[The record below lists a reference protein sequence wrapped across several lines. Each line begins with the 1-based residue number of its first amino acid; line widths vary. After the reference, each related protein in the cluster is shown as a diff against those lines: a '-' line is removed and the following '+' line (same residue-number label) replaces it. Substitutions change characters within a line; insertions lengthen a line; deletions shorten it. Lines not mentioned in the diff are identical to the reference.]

1 MAEEG
6 EFDTPGASLPEGIE
20 VDEAAAYFGITDSSD
35 VIVRLSQS
43 DRLNGLGEFLAL
55 TVDLVLKDEFDF
67 QSAAARLGCED
78 GEVYYLLSGP
88 FGLLT
93 MTDSLRRYLG
103 QADSGGEIGPHPGI
117 PESEIAALDQLN
129 DIMVLMRMV
138 AIAHLVGGL
147 RLLDHTLVTFE
158 AWVLTPGAHK
168 QQLLALSAELD
179 NALNEAKAG
188 SISPLHS
195 LGVPT
200 ATPAPAPAPTA
211 AVPAPAPA
219 PQQEVTY
226 ITANP
231 AEAAAFNAIDANH
244 DGIISQ
250 GEFATALAGGS
261 AATTPAPTPQPTPT
275 PVHAPI
281 QPDVQPQPAPTPAPV
296 QPTVPPQP
304 ASVQPVVPPQPDP
317 VVSAPPPQPM
327 SKPAPAPAPASPQP
341 MSKPAPA
348 PAPASPQPMS
358 KPAPAPAPASP
369 QPPATTETLAP
380 GLSPRP
386 MGEQAP
392 EETVAQPA
400 PETAQVP
407 APLPQPV
414 APARPPVASAQP
426 APAPAAPKPE
436 SAQDR
441 VADLVSRPGAPAEGV
456 HHHIQSGRFCG
467 SCGIGVEQQWR
478 HCPVCSTAL

>member
-6 EFDTPGASLPEGIE
+6 EIETPGASLPEGIE
-20 VDEAAAYFGITDSSD
+20 VDEAAAYFGITESSD

-67 QSAAARLGCED
+67 QSAAARIGCED
-78 GEVYYLLSGP
+78 GEIYYLLSGP

-93 MTDSLRRYLG
+93 MTDPLRRYLG
-103 QADSGGEIGPHPGI
+103 QEDSEGEAGPHPGI

-158 AWVLTPGAHK
+158 EWMLGPVAHK
-168 QQLLALSAELD
+168 QQLLALSAELE

-188 SISPLHS
+188 SISPLNS
-195 LGVPT
+195 LGVPS
-200 ATPAPAPAPTA
+200 AAPAPAPVPPAAPPAPAPAL
-211 AVPAPAPA
+211 A
-219 PQQEVTY
+219 PQPEVTY
-226 ITANP
+226 ITGNP
-231 AEAAAFNAIDANH
+231 AEAAAFNAIDANN
-244 DGIISQ
+244 DGVISQ
-250 GEFATALAGGS
+250 GEFTTALAGGS
-261 AATTPAPTPQPTPT
+261 AATTPAPTPQPAPT

-281 QPDVQPQPAPTPAPV
+281 QPAVQPQPAPAPAPAPV
-296 QPTVPPQP
+296 QPVAPPQP
-304 ASVQPVVPPQPDP
+304 AP
-317 VVSAPPPQPM
+317 VVSAPPPQPV
-327 SKPAPAPAPASPQP
+327 STPTPAPAPAPAPTP
-341 MSKPAPA
+341 APTPAPA
-348 PAPASPQPMS
+348 LAPV
-358 KPAPAPAPASP
+358 PAPAPASP
-369 QPPATTETLAP
+369 QPPATTHTMAP
-380 GLSPRP
+380 GLSPSP
-386 MGEQAP
+386 VQEQAA

-400 PETAQVP
+400 PETAQAP

-414 APARPPVASAQP
+414 VPAPRAPVAPAQP

-441 VADLVSRPGAPAEGV
+441 VADLVSRPGAPAQGV
-456 HHHIQSGRFCG
+456 HHHIQSGRFCDG
-467 SCGIGVEQQWR
+467 CGVGVEQQWR
-478 HCPVCSTAL
+478 HCPVCSTSL

>member
-93 MTDSLRRYLG
+93 MTAPLRRYLG
-103 QADSGGEIGPHPGI
+103 QADSEGEIGPHPGI

-200 ATPAPAPAPTA
+200 A
-211 AVPAPAPA
+211 APA
-219 PQQEVTY
+219 PQPE
-226 ITANP
+226 
-231 AEAAAFNAIDANH
+231 
-244 DGIISQ
+244 
-250 GEFATALAGGS
+250 
-261 AATTPAPTPQPTPT
+261 PQPTPAPT

-281 QPDVQPQPAPTPAPV
+281 QPDVQPQPAPSPAPV

-304 ASVQPVVPPQPDP
+304 APVQPVVPPQPDP
-317 VVSAPPPQPM
+317 VVSAPP
-327 SKPAPAPAPASPQP
+327 
-341 MSKPAPA
+341 
-348 PAPASPQPMS
+348 PQPMS

-478 HCPVCSTAL
+478 HCPVCSTSL

>member
-6 EFDTPGASLPEGIE
+6 EIETPGASLPEGIE
-20 VDEAAAYFGITDSSD
+20 VDEAAAYFGITESSD

-67 QSAAARLGCED
+67 QSAAIRVGCED
-78 GEVYYLLSGP
+78 GEIYYLLSGP

-93 MTDSLRRYLG
+93 MTDPLRRYLG
-103 QADSGGEIGPHPGI
+103 QEDSEGEAGPHPGI
-117 PESEIAALDQLN
+117 PEPEIAALDQLN

-158 AWVLTPGAHK
+158 EWMLGPAAHK

-188 SISPLHS
+188 SISPLNS
-195 LGVPT
+195 LGVPS
-200 ATPAPAPAPTA
+200 AAPAPAPEPTA
-211 AVPAPAPA
+211 AAPAPAPA
-219 PQQEVTY
+219 PQPEVTY
-226 ITANP
+226 ITGNP
-231 AEAAAFNAIDANH
+231 AEAAAFNAIDANN
-244 DGIISQ
+244 DGVISQ
-250 GEFATALAGGS
+250 GEFTTALAGGS
-261 AATTPAPTPQPTPT
+261 AATTPAPTPQPAPT

-281 QPDVQPQPAPTPAPV
+281 QPAVQPQPAPAPAPAPAPV
-296 QPTVPPQP
+296 QPVAPPQP
-304 ASVQPVVPPQPDP
+304 AP
-317 VVSAPPPQPM
+317 VVSAPPPQPV
-327 SKPAPAPAPASPQP
+327 SSPTPAPAPAPAAA
-341 MSKPAPA
+341 PAPA
-348 PAPASPQPMS
+348 PAPT
-358 KPAPAPAPASP
+358 PAPTSP
-369 QPPATTETLAP
+369 KPV
-380 GLSPRP
+380 
-386 MGEQAP
+386 GEQAS
-392 EETVAQPA
+392 EETVAQPD
-400 PETAQVP
+400 PETAQAP

-414 APARPPVASAQP
+414 APARAPVASAQP
-426 APAPAAPKPE
+426 APAPTAPKPE

-441 VADLVSRPGAPAEGV
+441 VADLVSRPGAPAQGV

-478 HCPVCSTAL
+478 HCPVCSTSL

>member
-1 MAEEG
+1 MADATGRRFGVLGMAEEG

-93 MTDSLRRYLG
+93 MTDPLRRYLG
-103 QADSGGEIGPHPGI
+103 QADSEGEIGPHPGI

-200 ATPAPAPAPTA
+200 AAPAPQPAPAA
-211 AVPAPAPA
+211 AAPAPA
-219 PQQEVTY
+219 PQPE
-226 ITANP
+226 
-231 AEAAAFNAIDANH
+231 
-244 DGIISQ
+244 
-250 GEFATALAGGS
+250 
-261 AATTPAPTPQPTPT
+261 PQPTPAPT

-281 QPDVQPQPAPTPAPV
+281 QPAVQPQPAPTPAPV

-304 ASVQPVVPPQPDP
+304 APVQPVVPPQPDP

-348 PAPASPQPMS
+348 PAPASPQP
-358 KPAPAPAPASP
+358 PAAP
-369 QPPATTETLAP
+369 ETLAP
-380 GLSPRP
+380 GRSP
-386 MGEQAP
+386 G
-392 EETVAQPA
+392 
-400 PETAQVP
+400 
-407 APLPQPV
+407 
-414 APARPPVASAQP
+414 
-426 APAPAAPKPE
+426 
-436 SAQDR
+436 
-441 VADLVSRPGAPAEGV
+441 
-456 HHHIQSGRFCG
+456 
-467 SCGIGVEQQWR
+467 
-478 HCPVCSTAL
+478 

>member
-1 MAEEG
+1 MRRRCADVGGFRWHQLHCMWTWPTRQEGDQGFWGMAEEG

-93 MTDSLRRYLG
+93 MTDPLRRYLG
-103 QADSGGEIGPHPGI
+103 QADSEGEIGPHPGI
-117 PESEIAALDQLN
+117 PESEIAVLDQLN

-195 LGVPT
+195 LGVPS
-200 ATPAPAPAPTA
+200 AAPAAQPAPAVA
-211 AVPAPAPA
+211 APAPA
-219 PQQEVTY
+219 PQPE
-226 ITANP
+226 
-231 AEAAAFNAIDANH
+231 
-244 DGIISQ
+244 
-250 GEFATALAGGS
+250 
-261 AATTPAPTPQPTPT
+261 PQPTPAPT

-281 QPDVQPQPAPTPAPV
+281 QPAVQPQPAPTPAPV

-304 ASVQPVVPPQPDP
+304 APVQPVVPPQPDP
-317 VVSAPPPQPM
+317 VVSAPP
-327 SKPAPAPAPASPQP
+327 
-341 MSKPAPA
+341 
-348 PAPASPQPMS
+348 PQPMS

-392 EETVAQPA
+392 EETVAKPA

-478 HCPVCSTAL
+478 HCPVCSTSL

>member
-1 MAEEG
+1 MDVADATGRRFGVLGMAEEG

-93 MTDSLRRYLG
+93 MTDPLRRYLG

-195 LGVPT
+195 LGVPS
-200 ATPAPAPAPTA
+200 AAPAAQPAPAA
-211 AVPAPAPA
+211 AAPAPA
-219 PQQEVTY
+219 PQPE
-226 ITANP
+226 
-231 AEAAAFNAIDANH
+231 
-244 DGIISQ
+244 
-250 GEFATALAGGS
+250 
-261 AATTPAPTPQPTPT
+261 PQPTPAPT

-304 ASVQPVVPPQPDP
+304 APVQPVVPPQPDP
-317 VVSAPPPQPM
+317 VVSAPP
-327 SKPAPAPAPASPQP
+327 
-341 MSKPAPA
+341 
-348 PAPASPQPMS
+348 PQPMS

-478 HCPVCSTAL
+478 HCPVCSTSL

>member
-93 MTDSLRRYLG
+93 MTDPLRRYLG
-103 QADSGGEIGPHPGI
+103 QADSEGEIGPHPGI
-117 PESEIAALDQLN
+117 PESEIAVLDQLN

-195 LGVPT
+195 LGVPS
-200 ATPAPAPAPTA
+200 AAPAAQPAPAVA
-211 AVPAPAPA
+211 APAPA
-219 PQQEVTY
+219 PQPE
-226 ITANP
+226 
-231 AEAAAFNAIDANH
+231 
-244 DGIISQ
+244 
-250 GEFATALAGGS
+250 
-261 AATTPAPTPQPTPT
+261 PQPTPAPT

-304 ASVQPVVPPQPDP
+304 APVQPVVPPQPDP
-317 VVSAPPPQPM
+317 VVSAPP
-327 SKPAPAPAPASPQP
+327 PQP

-392 EETVAQPA
+392 EEMVAQPA

-478 HCPVCSTAL
+478 HCPVCSTSL

>member
-93 MTDSLRRYLG
+93 MTDPLRRYLG
-103 QADSGGEIGPHPGI
+103 QADSEGEIGPHPGI
-117 PESEIAALDQLN
+117 PESEIAVLDQLN

-195 LGVPT
+195 LGVPS
-200 ATPAPAPAPTA
+200 AAPAAQPAPAA
-211 AVPAPAPA
+211 AAPAPA
-219 PQQEVTY
+219 PQPE
-226 ITANP
+226 
-231 AEAAAFNAIDANH
+231 
-244 DGIISQ
+244 
-250 GEFATALAGGS
+250 
-261 AATTPAPTPQPTPT
+261 PQPTPAPT

-304 ASVQPVVPPQPDP
+304 APVQPVVPPQPDP

-341 MSKPAPA
+341 KSKPAPA
-348 PAPASPQPMS
+348 PAPASPQPKS

-369 QPPATTETLAP
+369 QPQATTETLAP

-392 EETVAQPA
+392 EETVAKPA

-441 VADLVSRPGAPAEGV
+441 VADLVSKPGAPAEGV

-478 HCPVCSTAL
+478 HCPVCSTSL

>member
-93 MTDSLRRYLG
+93 MTDPLRRYLG

-195 LGVPT
+195 LGVPS
-200 ATPAPAPAPTA
+200 AAPAPQPAPAA
-211 AVPAPAPA
+211 AVPAPAPQ
-219 PQQEVTY
+219 PE
-226 ITANP
+226 
-231 AEAAAFNAIDANH
+231 
-244 DGIISQ
+244 
-250 GEFATALAGGS
+250 
-261 AATTPAPTPQPTPT
+261 PQPTPAPT

-296 QPTVPPQP
+296 QPTVSPQP
-304 ASVQPVVPPQPDP
+304 APVQPVVPPQPDP

-327 SKPAPAPAPASPQP
+327 SKPAPAPAPV
-341 MSKPAPA
+341 
-348 PAPASPQPMS
+348 SPQPMS

-478 HCPVCSTAL
+478 HCPVCSTSL

>member
-6 EFDTPGASLPEGIE
+6 EIETPGASLPEGIE
-20 VDEAAAYFGITDSSD
+20 VDEAAAYFGITESSD

-67 QSAAARLGCED
+67 QSAAARIGCED
-78 GEVYYLLSGP
+78 GEIYYLLSGP

-93 MTDSLRRYLG
+93 MTDPLRRYLG
-103 QADSGGEIGPHPGI
+103 QEDSEGEAGPHPGI

-158 AWVLTPGAHK
+158 EWMLGPVAHK
-168 QQLLALSAELD
+168 QQLLALSAELE

-188 SISPLHS
+188 SISPLNS
-195 LGVPT
+195 LGVPS
-200 ATPAPAPAPTA
+200 AAPAPAPVPPAAPPAPAPAL
-211 AVPAPAPA
+211 A
-219 PQQEVTY
+219 PQPEV
-226 ITANP
+226 
-231 AEAAAFNAIDANH
+231 
-244 DGIISQ
+244 Q
-250 GEFATALAGGS
+250 
-261 AATTPAPTPQPTPT
+261 PQPEPT

-281 QPDVQPQPAPTPAPV
+281 QPAVQPQPAPAPAPAPV
-296 QPTVPPQP
+296 QPVAPPQP
-304 ASVQPVVPPQPDP
+304 AP
-317 VVSAPPPQPM
+317 VVSAPPPQPV
-327 SKPAPAPAPASPQP
+327 STPTPAPAPAPAPTP
-341 MSKPAPA
+341 APTPAPA
-348 PAPASPQPMS
+348 LAPV
-358 KPAPAPAPASP
+358 PAPAPASP
-369 QPPATTETLAP
+369 QPPATTHTMAP
-380 GLSPRP
+380 GLSPSP
-386 MGEQAP
+386 VQEQAA

-400 PETAQVP
+400 PETAQAP

-414 APARPPVASAQP
+414 VPAPRAPVAPAQP

-441 VADLVSRPGAPAEGV
+441 VADLVSRPGAPAQGV
-456 HHHIQSGRFCG
+456 HHHIQSGRFCDG
-467 SCGIGVEQQWR
+467 CGVGVEQQWR
-478 HCPVCSTAL
+478 HCPVCSTSL

>member
-1 MAEEG
+1 MHVDVAEATGRRFGVLGMAEEG

-93 MTDSLRRYLG
+93 MTDPLRRYLG
-103 QADSGGEIGPHPGI
+103 QEDSEGEAGPHPGI

-195 LGVPT
+195 LGVPS
-200 ATPAPAPAPTA
+200 AAPAAQPAPA
-211 AVPAPAPA
+211 APA
-219 PQQEVTY
+219 PQPE
-226 ITANP
+226 
-231 AEAAAFNAIDANH
+231 
-244 DGIISQ
+244 
-250 GEFATALAGGS
+250 
-261 AATTPAPTPQPTPT
+261 PQPTPAPT

-304 ASVQPVVPPQPDP
+304 APVQPVVPPQPDP
-317 VVSAPPPQPM
+317 VVSAPP
-327 SKPAPAPAPASPQP
+327 
-341 MSKPAPA
+341 
-348 PAPASPQPMS
+348 PQPMS

-441 VADLVSRPGAPAEGV
+441 VADLVSRPGAPAQGV

-478 HCPVCSTAL
+478 HCPVCSTSL

>member
-93 MTDSLRRYLG
+93 MTDPLRRYLG

-195 LGVPT
+195 LGVPS
-200 ATPAPAPAPTA
+200 AAPAAQPAPAA
-211 AVPAPAPA
+211 AAPAPA
-219 PQQEVTY
+219 PQPE
-226 ITANP
+226 
-231 AEAAAFNAIDANH
+231 
-244 DGIISQ
+244 
-250 GEFATALAGGS
+250 
-261 AATTPAPTPQPTPT
+261 PQPTPAPT

-304 ASVQPVVPPQPDP
+304 APVQPVVPPQPDP
-317 VVSAPPPQPM
+317 VVSAPP
-327 SKPAPAPAPASPQP
+327 
-341 MSKPAPA
+341 
-348 PAPASPQPMS
+348 PQPMS

-392 EETVAQPA
+392 EETVAKPA

-478 HCPVCSTAL
+478 HCPVCSTSL

>member
-93 MTDSLRRYLG
+93 MTDPLRRYLG
-103 QADSGGEIGPHPGI
+103 QADSEGEIGPHPGI
-117 PESEIAALDQLN
+117 PESEIAVFDHLN

-158 AWVLTPGAHK
+158 AWVLTPSAHK

-195 LGVPT
+195 LGVPS
-200 ATPAPAPAPTA
+200 AAPAAQPTPAVA
-211 AVPAPAPA
+211 APAPA
-219 PQQEVTY
+219 PQPE
-226 ITANP
+226 
-231 AEAAAFNAIDANH
+231 
-244 DGIISQ
+244 
-250 GEFATALAGGS
+250 
-261 AATTPAPTPQPTPT
+261 PQPTPAPT

-304 ASVQPVVPPQPDP
+304 APVQPVVPPQPDP

-341 MSKPAPA
+341 KSKPAPA
-348 PAPASPQPMS
+348 PAPASPQP
-358 KPAPAPAPASP
+358 
-369 QPPATTETLAP
+369 QATTETLAP

-392 EETVAQPA
+392 EETVAKPA

-441 VADLVSRPGAPAEGV
+441 VADLVSKPGAPAEGV

-478 HCPVCSTAL
+478 HCPVCSTSL

>member
-6 EFDTPGASLPEGIE
+6 EFDTPGASLPAGIE

-93 MTDSLRRYLG
+93 MTDPLRRYLG
-103 QADSGGEIGPHPGI
+103 QADSEGEIGPHPGI
-117 PESEIAALDQLN
+117 PESEIAVLDQLN

-195 LGVPT
+195 LGVPS
-200 ATPAPAPAPTA
+200 AAPAAQPTPAVA
-211 AVPAPAPA
+211 APAPA
-219 PQQEVTY
+219 PQPE
-226 ITANP
+226 
-231 AEAAAFNAIDANH
+231 
-244 DGIISQ
+244 
-250 GEFATALAGGS
+250 
-261 AATTPAPTPQPTPT
+261 PQPTPAPT

-304 ASVQPVVPPQPDP
+304 APVQPVVPPQPDP
-317 VVSAPPPQPM
+317 VVSAPPPQPKSKPAPAPAPASPQPK

-348 PAPASPQPMS
+348 PAPASPQP
-358 KPAPAPAPASP
+358 
-369 QPPATTETLAP
+369 QATTDTLAP

-392 EETVAQPA
+392 EETVAKPA

-426 APAPAAPKPE
+426 TPAPAAPKPE

-441 VADLVSRPGAPAEGV
+441 VADLVSKPGAPAEGV

-478 HCPVCSTAL
+478 HCPVCSTSL

>member
-93 MTDSLRRYLG
+93 MTDPLRRYLG

-188 SISPLHS
+188 SISPLNS

-200 ATPAPAPAPTA
+200 AAPAPAPAPTA
-211 AVPAPAPA
+211 AAPAPA
-219 PQQEVTY
+219 PQPE
-226 ITANP
+226 
-231 AEAAAFNAIDANH
+231 
-244 DGIISQ
+244 
-250 GEFATALAGGS
+250 
-261 AATTPAPTPQPTPT
+261 PQPIPAPT

-281 QPDVQPQPAPTPAPV
+281 QPDVQPQPAPSPAPV

-304 ASVQPVVPPQPDP
+304 APVQPVVPPQPDP

-327 SKPAPAPAPASPQP
+327 SKPAPV
-341 MSKPAPA
+341 
-348 PAPASPQPMS
+348 
-358 KPAPAPAPASP
+358 PAPASP

-386 MGEQAP
+386 MGEQVP

-478 HCPVCSTAL
+478 HCPVCSTSL

>member
-6 EFDTPGASLPEGIE
+6 EIETPGASLPEGIE
-20 VDEAAAYFGITDSSD
+20 VDEAAAYFGITESSD

-67 QSAAARLGCED
+67 QSAAVRIGCED
-78 GEVYYLLSGP
+78 GEIYYLLSSP

-93 MTDSLRRYLG
+93 MTDPLRRYLG
-103 QADSGGEIGPHPGI
+103 QEDSEGETGPHPGI

-147 RLLDHTLVTFE
+147 QLLDHTLVTFE
-158 AWVLTPGAHK
+158 AWMLGPAAHK

-188 SISPLHS
+188 SISPLNS

-200 ATPAPAPAPTA
+200 AAPAPAPAPTA
-211 AVPAPAPA
+211 AAPAPAPA
-219 PQQEVTY
+219 PQPEVTY

-231 AEAAAFNAIDANH
+231 AETAAFNAIDANQ
-244 DGIISQ
+244 DGVISQ
-250 GEFATALAGGS
+250 GEFTTALAGGS

-281 QPDVQPQPAPTPAPV
+281 QPAVQPQPAPAPAPAPAPV
-296 QPTVPPQP
+296 QPVAPPQP
-304 ASVQPVVPPQPDP
+304 AP
-317 VVSAPPPQPM
+317 VVSAPPPQPV
-327 SKPAPAPAPASPQP
+327 SSPTPAPAPAPAPTSPQP
-341 MSKPAPA
+341 SATPHTM
-348 PAPASPQPMS
+348 AS
-358 KPAPAPAPASP
+358 
-369 QPPATTETLAP
+369 
-380 GLSPRP
+380 GLSPKP
-386 MGEQAP
+386 VGEQAS
-392 EETVAQPA
+392 EETVPQPA
-400 PETAQVP
+400 PETPPVP
-407 APLPQPV
+407 ASLPQPV
-414 APARPPVASAQP
+414 VPAPRAPVAPAQP

-441 VADLVSRPGAPAEGV
+441 VADLVSRPGAPAQGV
-456 HHHIQSGRFCG
+456 HHHIQSGRLCG
-467 SCGIGVEQQWR
+467 GCGVGVEQQWR
-478 HCPVCSTAL
+478 HCPVCSTSL

>member
-93 MTDSLRRYLG
+93 MTDPLRRYLG
-103 QADSGGEIGPHPGI
+103 QADSEGEIGPHPGI
-117 PESEIAALDQLN
+117 PESEIAVLDQLN

-158 AWVLTPGAHK
+158 AWVLTPSAHK

-195 LGVPT
+195 LGVPS
-200 ATPAPAPAPTA
+200 AAPAAQPAPAA
-211 AVPAPAPA
+211 AAPAPA
-219 PQQEVTY
+219 PQPE
-226 ITANP
+226 
-231 AEAAAFNAIDANH
+231 
-244 DGIISQ
+244 
-250 GEFATALAGGS
+250 
-261 AATTPAPTPQPTPT
+261 PQPTPAPT

-304 ASVQPVVPPQPDP
+304 APVQPVVPPQPDP

-341 MSKPAPA
+341 KSKPAPA
-348 PAPASPQPMS
+348 PAPASPQPKS

-369 QPPATTETLAP
+369 QPQATTETLAP

-392 EETVAQPA
+392 EETVAKPA

-441 VADLVSRPGAPAEGV
+441 VADLVSKPGAPAEGV

-478 HCPVCSTAL
+478 HCPVCSTSL

>member
-93 MTDSLRRYLG
+93 MTDPLRRYLG

-195 LGVPT
+195 LGVPS
-200 ATPAPAPAPTA
+200 AAPAPQPAPAA
-211 AVPAPAPA
+211 AVPAPAPQ
-219 PQQEVTY
+219 PE
-226 ITANP
+226 
-231 AEAAAFNAIDANH
+231 
-244 DGIISQ
+244 
-250 GEFATALAGGS
+250 
-261 AATTPAPTPQPTPT
+261 PQPTPAPT

-281 QPDVQPQPAPTPAPV
+281 QPDVQPQPAPSPAPV

-304 ASVQPVVPPQPDP
+304 APVQPVVPPQPDP
-317 VVSAPPPQPM
+317 VVSAPP
-327 SKPAPAPAPASPQP
+327 PQP

-392 EETVAQPA
+392 EETVAQLA

-478 HCPVCSTAL
+478 HCPVCSTSL

>member
-6 EFDTPGASLPEGIE
+6 EIETPGASLPEGIE
-20 VDEAAAYFGITDSSD
+20 VDEAAAYFGITESSD

-93 MTDSLRRYLG
+93 MTDPLRRYLG

-147 RLLDHTLVTFE
+147 QLLDHTLVTFE
-158 AWVLTPGAHK
+158 AWMLGPAAHK

-188 SISPLHS
+188 SISPLNS

-200 ATPAPAPAPTA
+200 AAPAPAPAPTA
-211 AVPAPAPA
+211 AAPAPAPA
-219 PQQEVTY
+219 PQPEV
-226 ITANP
+226 
-231 AEAAAFNAIDANH
+231 
-244 DGIISQ
+244 Q
-250 GEFATALAGGS
+250 
-261 AATTPAPTPQPTPT
+261 PQPAPT

-281 QPDVQPQPAPTPAPV
+281 QPAVQP
-296 QPTVPPQP
+296 
-304 ASVQPVVPPQPDP
+304 
-317 VVSAPPPQPM
+317 
-327 SKPAPAPAPASPQP
+327 
-341 MSKPAPA
+341 
-348 PAPASPQPMS
+348 
-358 KPAPAPAPASP
+358 
-369 QPPATTETLAP
+369 
-380 GLSPRP
+380 
-386 MGEQAP
+386 
-392 EETVAQPA
+392 
-400 PETAQVP
+400 
-407 APLPQPV
+407 
-414 APARPPVASAQP
+414 QP
-426 APAPAAPKPE
+426 APAPAAVPGRAEVAAEAGLRVFAPVPGTALPFWFLMLPLTSPGIVGMFGVE
-436 SAQDR
+436 S
-441 VADLVSRPGAPAEGV
+441 LGAPPLKSSTS
-456 HHHIQSGRFCG
+456 SGLKPRKTMTEP
-467 SCGIGVEQQWR
+467 SS
-478 HCPVCSTAL
+478 CSTGSILSSALRV